1 MNKIKKFY
9 NPELETTENYA
20 EVWKPEVIKVKDESD
35 LVVMNH
41 YWQDKDGELWG
52 DFNNP
57 MENVKRGFD
66 AYRKRKGYMTP
77 DEIRNLR
84 NQLNMSVREFANAIG
99 IGSSSLTQIENN
111 QRVQVK
117 YQEILF
123 RAVKESYEYQRKL
136 PDILRFHDQLLPNK
150 LESSSYTLDSIL
162 YTTPQIYKDSLSFNN
177 KLGDVA

>member
-1 MNKIKKFY
+1 MNRTKELY

-41 YWQDKDGELWG
+41 YWQDKDGELWV

-123 RAVKESYEYQRKL
+123 RAVKESV
-136 PDILRFHDQLLPNK
+136 IVN
-150 LESSSYTLDSIL
+150 
-162 YTTPQIYKDSLSFNN
+162 
-177 KLGDVA
+177 

>member
-1 MNKIKKFY
+1 MNKIKEFY

-84 NQLNMSVREFANAIG
+84 NQLNMSVKEFAYFTDKAKADD
-99 IGSSSLTQIENN
+99 L
-111 QRVQVK
+111 VK
-117 YQEILF
+117 ALDFSEVVDLN
-123 RAVKESYEYQRKL
+123 KEGKA
-136 PDILRFHDQLLPNK
+136 DD
-150 LESSSYTLDSIL
+150 
-162 YTTPQIYKDSLSFNN
+162 
-177 KLGDVA
+177 

>member
-1 MNKIKKFY
+1 MNKIKEFY

-150 LESSSYTLDSIL
+150 LDSSSYTLDSIL

-177 KLGDVA
+177 KL

>member
-1 MNKIKKFY
+1 MNKIKEFY

-20 EVWKPEVIKVKDESD
+20 EVWKPEVIKVKDESG

-84 NQLNMSVREFANAIG
+84 NKLNMSVREFANAIG

-123 RAVKESYEYQRKL
+123 RAVKESYEYQRKS
-136 PDILRFHDQLLPNK
+136 PQWVNSVITITKERRPTSIASK
-150 LESSSYTLDSIL
+150 YSSDVGTISAFF
-162 YTTPQIYKDSLSFNN
+162 SL
-177 KLGDVA
+177 

>member
-123 RAVKESYEYQRKL
+123 RAVKESYEYQRKS

-150 LESSSYTLDSIL
+150 LDSSSYTLDSIL

>member
-1 MNKIKKFY
+1 MNKIKEFY

-150 LESSSYTLDSIL
+150 LDSSSYTLDSIL

>member
-1 MNKIKKFY
+1 MTKIKAFY
-9 NPELETTENYA
+9 NPELETTENYV

-41 YWQDKDGELWG
+41 YWLDKDGKLWG

-57 MENVKRGFD
+57 MENVQRGFD

-77 DEIRNLR
+77 DEIRKLR
-84 NQLNMSVREFANAIG
+84 HQINMSVRDFANAIG

-117 YQEILF
+117 YQEMLF
-123 RAVKESYEYQRKL
+123 RAVKESYEDQRKFQNL
-136 PDILRFHDQLLPNK
+136 
-150 LESSSYTLDSIL
+150 
-162 YTTPQIYKDSLSFNN
+162 
-177 KLGDVA
+177 

>member
-1 MNKIKKFY
+1 MNKIKEFY

-123 RAVKESYEYQRKL
+123 RAVKENYEYQRES

-150 LESSSYTLDSIL
+150 LDSSSYTLDSIL